1 MSADFE
7 ASHIKTEAGGYN
19 IYSAAIAEYTS
30 SNMLPTGLG
39 TGYGTNAIMN
49 HSSNDSSAPSSTS
62 SSHTRLA
69 GVGCDDSGMST
80 LSNSGCMLTTNAT
93 HPGRMMNYGSP
104 DYNPRNGDEF
114 EDELGP
120 MIRDRSNT
128 WPLRRPNLDI
138 NNQTSPLIHDQIPEE
153 EGYENPEDGSNPS
166 SRHNSNVMLNCTI
179 DNQGGVYANDLSPT
193 ELRSP
198 DEYSSG
204 ALTPPASAKKSTTR
218 RNAWGNMSYAD
229 LITQAILSSPEK
241 RLTLSQVY
249 EWMVQNVP
257 YFRDKGDS
265 NSSAGWKKKRI
276 RRRNPDA
283 ISQKKPNPWGEE
295 SYSDL
300 IAKALECAQD
310 GRMKLNEI
318 YQWFSDNIPYFKE
331 RSSQEEAAGWKN
343 SIRHNL
349 SLHSR
354 FMRIQNEGA
363 GKSSWWVINPDA
375 KPGRNPRR
383 RAATMDTTT
392 KVSIDKIRKRNYKKG
407 CMVSRPIHSGQS
419 SMLGSQASVNDP
431 YQDDDGFPSP
441 FAEFRART
449 QSNLSVTGP
458 STSRMS
464 PTLDEFDQFDKFD
477 FPPWME
483 PSSSQPVSE
492 LLATETDRMRLE
504 SDSYGQ
510 PIKQEYI
517 INTALKN
524 QPQQMP
530 QQIIMKM
537 EPMDPKHETGV
548 QPPPS
553 YEELRSVSGQTQMQ
567 NPIIRSQLQQQHLTQ
582 VKPVMNGAP
591 GNIQYY
597 SNGMFQST
605 PNQAPQMMGPQGWQQ
620 RPTSIHQTH
629 TVTFITGPG
638 GPMMN
643 GGQQISNNT
652 SLPMDLENVMPEH
665 SIMDLDMEAVLRH
678 EASLTR
684 DNQLH
689 FDL

>member
-1 MSADFE
+1 LDTRQVVLSADDPVMSADFE

-166 SRHNSNVMLNCTI
+166 SRHNSNVMLTCTI
-179 DNQGGVYANDLSPT
+179 DNQGGVYANELSPT

-265 NSSAGWKKKRI
+265 NSS
-276 RRRNPDA
+276 
-283 ISQKKPNPWGEE
+283 
-295 SYSDL
+295 
-300 IAKALECAQD
+300 
-310 GRMKLNEI
+310 
-318 YQWFSDNIPYFKE
+318 
-331 RSSQEEAAGWKN
+331 AGWKN

-510 PIKQEYI
+510 TIKQEYI

-530 QQIIMKM
+530 QQIVLKM
-537 EPMDPKHETGV
+537 EPMDPKQDTGV

-605 PNQAPQMMGPQGWQQ
+605 PNQAPQMMGQQGWQQ
-620 RPTSIHQTH
+620 RPAQIHQTH

-638 GPMMN
+638 GSMMN
-643 GGQQISNNT
+643 GGQHISNNT

>member
-1 MSADFE
+1 
-7 ASHIKTEAGGYN
+7 
-19 IYSAAIAEYTS
+19 
-30 SNMLPTGLG
+30 
-39 TGYGTNAIMN
+39 
-49 HSSNDSSAPSSTS
+49 
-62 SSHTRLA
+62 
-69 GVGCDDSGMST
+69 
-80 LSNSGCMLTTNAT
+80 
-93 HPGRMMNYGSP
+93 
-104 DYNPRNGDEF
+104 
-114 EDELGP
+114 
-120 MIRDRSNT
+120 
-128 WPLRRPNLDI
+128 
-138 NNQTSPLIHDQIPEE
+138 
-153 EGYENPEDGSNPS
+153 
-166 SRHNSNVMLNCTI
+166 
-179 DNQGGVYANDLSPT
+179 
-193 ELRSP
+193 
-198 DEYSSG
+198 
-204 ALTPPASAKKSTTR
+204 
-218 RNAWGNMSYAD
+218 
-229 LITQAILSSPEK
+229 
-241 RLTLSQVY
+241 
-249 EWMVQNVP
+249 
-257 YFRDKGDS
+257 
-265 NSSAGWKKKRI
+265 
-276 RRRNPDA
+276 
-283 ISQKKPNPWGEE
+283 
-295 SYSDL
+295 
-300 IAKALECAQD
+300 
-310 GRMKLNEI
+310 
-318 YQWFSDNIPYFKE
+318 
-331 RSSQEEAAGWKN
+331 
-343 SIRHNL
+343 
-349 SLHSR
+349 
-354 FMRIQNEGA
+354 MRIQNEGA

-510 PIKQEYI
+510 TIKQEYI

-537 EPMDPKHETGV
+537 EPMDPKQETGV